1 MCQVLSYLQDAETET
16 MASISQF
23 GTQATPCPIEC
34 FFFTFP
40 WQSQAL
46 LRILWKFWII
56 SPEKM
61 HICIWFYEFTDV
73 EEPIMDAL
81 ESIGS
86 RLRTLDWEMWVSL
99 LSWKAASVSLLRE
112 VPNPSHLSCSLTK
125 WLAPPQPHPAPAAHD
140 EHLPAHRP
148 DTSKAPPLQ
157 QSPCY
162 PQVELA
168 IPALG
173 PIVPRILPSWPLK
186 HLMLVS

>member
-1 MCQVLSYLQDAETET
+1 MQRQKPWLLYHSLVLRLLNVLLSVSSSLFLGNHRPFWESCESSGSSPQKKCVS
-16 MASISQF
+16 ASDFMSSQM
-23 GTQATPCPIEC
+23 
-34 FFFTFP
+34 
-40 WQSQAL
+40 
-46 LRILWKFWII
+46 LR
-56 SPEKM
+56 SSS
-61 HICIWFYEFTDV
+61 V
-73 EEPIMDAL
+73 DAL

-125 WLAPPQPHPAPAAHD
+125 WLAPPQPHLAPAAHD
-140 EHLPAHRP
+140 EHLPAHLP
-148 DTSKAPPLQ
+148 DTSKSPPLQ